1 MIGVHQPPR
10 QREGLFITV
19 EGIEGVGK
27 STQVKLIADYL
38 RSRDQSVV
46 ETREPG
52 GTVVGELIREVVL
65 NKAPAKMAPTTE
77 LLLMFAAR
85 AEHLDK
91 VICPAL
97 AAGHCVVSDRFTDA
111 SYAYQGAGRGIAQSR
126 IAILED
132 YVQGSLRPD
141 LTLLLDAPVDIAL
154 ARANHRGVVNRFE
167 EDEDLRFFEAVRKG
181 YLELAR
187 IYSDRFRVVDATQPI
202 DKLMDQIRGYLT
214 PLLP

>member
-1 MIGVHQPPR
+1 MIGVHHPPR
-10 QREGLFITV
+10 QRGIFITV

-38 RSRDQSVV
+38 RSRAQSVV

-65 NKAPAKMAPTTE
+65 DKVPAKMAPTTE

-85 AEHLDK
+85 AEHVDK
-91 VICPAL
+91 VIYPAL

-154 ARANHRGVVNRFE
+154 ARANYRGVVNRFE
-167 EDEDLRFFEAVRKG
+167 EDEDLRFFEAVREG

-187 IYSDRFRVVDATQPI
+187 IYRDRFRVVDATQPI
-202 DKLMDQIRGYLT
+202 GKLMDQIRGYLT

>member
-1 MIGVHQPPR
+1 MIGVHHPPR
-10 QREGLFITV
+10 QRGIFITV

-38 RSRDQSVV
+38 RSRDQSVI
-46 ETREPG
+46 EAREPG

-65 NKAPAKMAPTTE
+65 NKVPAKMAPTTE

-91 VICPAL
+91 VIYPAL
-97 AAGHCVVSDRFTDA
+97 AAGHWVVSDRFTDA

-154 ARANHRGVVNRFE
+154 ARANHRGVANRFE
-167 EDEDLRFFEAVRKG
+167 EDEDLRFFEAVREG

-187 IYSDRFRVVDATQPI
+187 IYRDRFRVVDATQPI
-202 DKLMDQIRGYLT
+202 GKLMDQIRGYLM

>member
-1 MIGVHQPPR
+1 MIGVHHPPR
-10 QREGLFITV
+10 QRGIFITV

-38 RSRDQSVV
+38 RSRDQSVI
-46 ETREPG
+46 EAREPG

-65 NKAPAKMAPTTE
+65 NKVPAKMAPTTE

-91 VICPAL
+91 VIYPAL

-154 ARANHRGVVNRFE
+154 ARANHRGVANRFE
-167 EDEDLRFFEAVRKG
+167 EDEDLRFFEAVREG

-187 IYSDRFRVVDATQPI
+187 IYRDRFRVVDATQPI
-202 DKLMDQIRGYLT
+202 GKLMDQIRGYLT

>member
-1 MIGVHQPPR
+1 MIGVHHPPR
-10 QREGLFITV
+10 QRGIFITV

-27 STQVKLIADYL
+27 STQVKFIADYL

-65 NKAPAKMAPTTE
+65 NKVPAKMAPTTE

-91 VICPAL
+91 VIYPAL

-141 LTLLLDAPVDIAL
+141 LTLLLDAPVDIA
-154 ARANHRGVVNRFE
+154 
-167 EDEDLRFFEAVRKG
+167 
-181 YLELAR
+181 
-187 IYSDRFRVVDATQPI
+187 
-202 DKLMDQIRGYLT
+202 
-214 PLLP
+214 

>member
-1 MIGVHQPPR
+1 MIGVHHPPR
-10 QREGLFITV
+10 QRGIFITV

-38 RSRDQSVV
+38 RSRDQSVI
-46 ETREPG
+46 EAREPG

-65 NKAPAKMAPTTE
+65 NKVPAKMAPTTE

-91 VICPAL
+91 VIYPAL
-97 AAGHCVVSDRFTDA
+97 AAGHWVVSDRFTDA

-167 EDEDLRFFEAVRKG
+167 EDEDLRFFEAVREG

-187 IYSDRFRVVDATQPI
+187 IYRDRFRVVDATQPI
-202 DKLMDQIRGYLT
+202 GKLMDQIRGYLM

>member
-1 MIGVHQPPR
+1 MIGVHHPPR
-10 QREGLFITV
+10 QRGIFITV

-38 RSRDQSVV
+38 RSRDQSVI
-46 ETREPG
+46 EAREPG

-65 NKAPAKMAPTTE
+65 NKVPAKMAPTTE

-91 VICPAL
+91 VIYPAL

-167 EDEDLRFFEAVRKG
+167 EDEDLRFFEAVREG

-187 IYSDRFRVVDATQPI
+187 IYRDRVRVVDTTQPI
-202 DKLMDQIRGYLT
+202 GKLMDQIRGYLT

>member
-1 MIGVHQPPR
+1 
-10 QREGLFITV
+10 
-19 EGIEGVGK
+19 
-27 STQVKLIADYL
+27 
-38 RSRDQSVV
+38 
-46 ETREPG
+46 
-52 GTVVGELIREVVL
+52 
-65 NKAPAKMAPTTE
+65 MAPTTE

-91 VICPAL
+91 VIYPAL

-167 EDEDLRFFEAVRKG
+167 EDEDLQFFEAVREG

-187 IYSDRFRVVDATQPI
+187 IYRDRFRVVDATQPI
-202 DKLMDQIRGYLT
+202 GKLMDQIRGYLT

>member
-1 MIGVHQPPR
+1 MIGVHHPPR
-10 QREGLFITV
+10 QRGIFITV

-65 NKAPAKMAPTTE
+65 NKVFAKIAPTTE

-91 VICPAL
+91 VIYPAL

-167 EDEDLRFFEAVRKG
+167 DEDLRFFETVREG
-181 YLELAR
+181 YLEMAR
-187 IYSDRFRVVDATQPI
+187 IYRDRFRMVDATQPI
-202 DKLMDQIRGYLT
+202 GKLMDQIRGYLM

>member
-1 MIGVHQPPR
+1 MIGVHHPPR
-10 QREGLFITV
+10 QRGIFITV

-38 RSRDQSVV
+38 RSRDQSVI
-46 ETREPG
+46 EAREPG

-65 NKAPAKMAPTTE
+65 NKVPAKMAPTTE

-91 VICPAL
+91 VIYPAL
-97 AAGHCVVSDRFTDA
+97 AAGHWVVSDRFTDA

-154 ARANHRGVVNRFE
+154 ARANHRGVANRFE
-167 EDEDLRFFEAVRKG
+167 EDEDLRFFEAVREG

-187 IYSDRFRVVDATQPI
+187 IYRDRFRVVDATQPI
-202 DKLMDQIRGYLT
+202 GKLMDQIRGYLT

>member
-1 MIGVHQPPR
+1 MIGVHHPPR
-10 QREGLFITV
+10 QRGIFITV

-38 RSRDQSVV
+38 RSRDQPVI

-65 NKAPAKMAPTTE
+65 NKVPAKMAPTTE

-91 VICPAL
+91 VIYPAL

-167 EDEDLRFFEAVRKG
+167 ENEDLRFFEAVREG

-187 IYSDRFRVVDATQPI
+187 IYRDRVRVVDATQPI
-202 DKLMDQIRGYLT
+202 GKLMDQIRGYLT